1 MLCWHVCGV
10 VPQDT
15 HNLRKDTG
23 VRGSDSDACCGQQQ
37 RLEQRGQQTNL
48 VRLWSKGCGRVRC
61 THVHFY
67 HRAVAMR
74 GALMSTFITE
84 LWPCAVHSCPLL
96 SQSCGH
102 AQWHSHPLI
111 PDGGAGCRLHC
122 CQMKQ
127 AHCRSCCQ
135 RPDGGSGLLMKHL
148 LLLLPAAETTG
159 QEDGKGVG

>member
-1 MLCWHVCGV
+1 MPVAANSNGWS
-10 VPQDT
+10 
-15 HNLRKDTG
+15 RE
-23 VRGSDSDACCGQQQ
+23 GSRPTWCVFGA
-37 RLEQRGQQTNL
+37 
-48 VRLWSKGCGRVRC
+48 
-61 THVHFY
+61 
-67 HRAVAMR
+67 RAVAVC
-74 GALMSTFITE
+74 GALMSTFITELWPCAVHSCPLLSQSCGHAQCTQSTFTTE